1 VTRTCHCLNCITPP
15 HLLRKLLESDDRD
28 IRQSALNTLLMTE
41 RLRGERTVR
50 AALGVGVTVTPSQ
63 GRRTILDCRNNV
75 FLPLCSIVRTEQGSV
90 STDEAV
96 NRAFEGLG
104 ITREF
109 YNEVLERNSIDDRG
123 MRLDAYVHRGTNFN
137 NAFWD
142 GQQMVF
148 GDGDGRLF
156 TDFTKS
162 LDVIAH
168 ELTHGVTEFT
178 AGLEYHKEPGALNES
193 ISDVF
198 GCLVK
203 QWSLGQSSEEAD
215 WLIGAD
221 VFTPNI
227 NADALRSMKAPGTAY
242 DNQLFGKDPQ
252 PDHMSKF
259 AHLPNTEEGDWG
271 GVHTNSGIP
280 NKAFYLTAIGI
291 GGPAWGAPGHIWY
304 ESLKAS
310 GVSTQFQEFADT
322 TYLKAG
328 QLYGSGSNEQQA
340 VLSAWRD
347 VGIRISGV
355 PVGAGSGRGRRV
367 PAGGGDGARQEDDT
381 LAALKKQIEALS
393 AQVKALAKD
402 VSGMKE
408 AK

>member
-1 VTRTCHCLNCITPP
+1 MTQTCHCLNCITPP
-15 HLLRKLLESDDRD
+15 HLLQKLLESDDRD
-28 IRQSALNTLLMTE
+28 IRRSALNTLLTTE

-50 AALGVGVTVTPSQ
+50 AALGVGVANTPTQ
-63 GRRTILDCRNNV
+63 GRRTIFDCRNNV
-75 FLPLCSIVRTEQGSV
+75 FLPLCSLVRTEQGEV
-90 STDEAV
+90 STDESV
-96 NRAFEGLG
+96 NRAFDGLG
-104 ITREF
+104 TTREF
-109 YNEVLERNSIDDRG
+109 YSEVLERNSIDDRG
-123 MRLDAYVHRGTNFN
+123 MRLDGYVHRGTNFN

-178 AGLEYHKEPGALNES
+178 AGLEYHNEPGALNES
-193 ISDVF
+193 MSDVF

-221 VFTPNI
+221 IFTPGI

-242 DNQLFGKDPQ
+242 NNQLFGRDPQ

-259 AHLPNTEEGDWG
+259 VRLPDTREGDWG
-271 GVHTNSGIP
+271 GVHINSGIP
-280 NKAFYLTAIGI
+280 NKAFYQTAIGI
-291 GGPAWGAPGHIWY
+291 GGPAWEAPGHIWY

-328 QLYGSGSNEQQA
+328 QLYGTGSNEQQA

-355 PVGAGSGRGRRV
+355 PVSAGSGRGRRV
-367 PAGGGDGARQEDDT
+367 PAGGDGGARHEGDT
-381 LAALKKQIEALS
+381 LAALRKQIETLS
-393 AQVKALAKD
+393 AQVKVLAKD
-402 VSGMKE
+402 ISEMKE
-408 AK
+408 TK